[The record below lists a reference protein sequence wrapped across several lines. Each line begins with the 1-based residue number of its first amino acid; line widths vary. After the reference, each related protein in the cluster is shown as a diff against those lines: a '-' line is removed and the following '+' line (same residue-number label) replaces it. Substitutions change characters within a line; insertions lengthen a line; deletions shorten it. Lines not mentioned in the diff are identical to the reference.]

1 MTAVLAA
8 SSTLKQRG
16 NAMVL
21 SDGVNPDVT
30 VRIGGG
36 RSSLPTRRPDGT
48 VGVRRPRNDEERNM
62 VSDNQTVRAV
72 LADPGFWAAADHLPG
87 NAPDPRHGPG
97 RPAEQPSWAL
107 YLVACVA
114 GFLGSQRAAVAYFAD
129 PVMWDIMR
137 VWAQPH
143 TPASWLALPAKAP
156 TRAMLRTFLNKWDSP
171 EWADVRKRVEKAQM
185 GAAMSDA
192 KRLGHFTADCPLSYN
207 KVDFRQWVTTDGTVL
222 KAPSDH
228 TPDEDSSHRTDDA
241 SGLHSKGGSTAHG
254 SKFVLIE
261 TISDE
266 YRGRFILAAAHVNPK
281 PGNQQGDEAAPTVT
295 ALLNLKAVASGMW
308 GVISDTVLRGNHIK
322 TLARNG
328 MLTINIPPAQSNPD
342 HKTEGR
348 NGKNRV
354 ERKQFLRA
362 HRHELPNGH
371 VCEHRLHTVGSVPHQ
386 ERYGDEGNLVL
397 VPLPNAIT
405 GYDRPN
411 ADGSTRWYVEY
422 PVECPHGPLPCPSVS
437 MVPGKQTPKDG
448 PGQTSCGSTPSA
460 HPSTGCSTDDETPPK
475 VCTGSTSGKPN
486 ACPPTATPGNY
497 CSSSGMSPPTTPSPA
512 HSTSAAPGNPT
523 PSTASSDVEPSQ
535 PAQPPATTRFG
546 GQQSCTGTRNRLRR
560 QRFTTR
566 IASSAR
572 HKRP

>member
-342 HKTEGR
+342 HKPEGR

-354 ERKQFLRA
+354 ER
-362 HRHELPNGH
+362 
-371 VCEHRLHTVGSVPHQ
+371 S
-386 ERYGDEGNLVL
+386 
-397 VPLPNAIT
+397 
-405 GYDRPN
+405 
-411 ADGSTRWYVEY
+411 
-422 PVECPHGPLPCPSVS
+422 
-437 MVPGKQTPKDG
+437 
-448 PGQTSCGSTPSA
+448 
-460 HPSTGCSTDDETPPK
+460 
-475 VCTGSTSGKPN
+475 
-486 ACPPTATPGNY
+486 
-497 CSSSGMSPPTTPSPA
+497 
-512 HSTSAAPGNPT
+512 
-523 PSTASSDVEPSQ
+523 
-535 PAQPPATTRFG
+535 
-546 GQQSCTGTRNRLRR
+546 
-560 QRFTTR
+560 
-566 IASSAR
+566 
-572 HKRP
+572 